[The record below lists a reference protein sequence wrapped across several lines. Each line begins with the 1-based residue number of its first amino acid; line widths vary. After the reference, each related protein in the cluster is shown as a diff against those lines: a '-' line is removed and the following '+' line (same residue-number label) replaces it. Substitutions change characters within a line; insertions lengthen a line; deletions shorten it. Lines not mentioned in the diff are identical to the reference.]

1 MVTTGYD
8 HSIFRLYDVDASGSI
23 NLKEISTIMETM
35 DQVEGRGDIL
45 IQDESGGLRSVA
57 KRADEIFGMLD
68 VDHDGEI
75 TMEEF
80 VEGYLKIHS
89 LARDPPPEK
98 PQENKKAGRKGLAA
112 VGASRKN

>member
-1 MVTTGYD
+1 M
-8 HSIFRLYDVDASGSI
+8 IALRLYDVDASGSI

-45 IQDESGGLRSVA
+45 IQDASGGLKSVA

-80 VEGYLKIHS
+80 VEGYLRIHS
-89 LARDPPPEK
+89 QGKDPPPEK
-98 PQENKKAGRKGLAA
+98 APDTKKYGGKRGGGQNGAKKG
-112 VGASRKN
+112 N